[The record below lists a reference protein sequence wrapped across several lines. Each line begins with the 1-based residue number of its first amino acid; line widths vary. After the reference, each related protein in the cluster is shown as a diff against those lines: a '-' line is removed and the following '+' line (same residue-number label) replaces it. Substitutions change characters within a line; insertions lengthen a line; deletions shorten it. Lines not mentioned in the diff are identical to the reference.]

1 VYKGAGNGG
10 EIGHK
15 KLGDNLVKGIRD
27 YYRFSDNFH
36 RYTMKNEQRV
46 NELKK
51 LYALVKEHVGQETLD
66 LACGGGILDFI
77 LEKDGKS
84 CTGIDTNPDMI
95 DQAEEYA
102 RLTGSEVKFFL
113 GDLTEANLNG
123 KYDTFFLVGNA
134 LAHFNAKAFVKV
146 IDRMNGLC
154 KEGST
159 FIVDYRD
166 VVKLFYERRWKKR
179 MVETR
184 NNVPT
189 ISFTLNYNSE
199 SGEVMKIAWQKGK
212 RHNSITFTHAVW
224 SPFIVQAI
232 MNSFGWELVK
242 RVPQE
247 TWQGWLDVYRY
258 SGSTTLVMDF

>member
-1 VYKGAGNGG
+1 
-10 EIGHK
+10 
-15 KLGDNLVKGIRD
+15 
-27 YYRFSDNFH
+27 
-36 RYTMKNEQRV
+36 
-46 NELKK
+46 
-51 LYALVKEHVGQETLD
+51 
-66 LACGGGILDFI
+66 
-77 LEKDGKS
+77 
-84 CTGIDTNPDMI
+84 
-95 DQAEEYA
+95 
-102 RLTGSEVKFFL
+102 
-113 GDLTEANLNG
+113 
-123 KYDTFFLVGNA
+123 
-134 LAHFNAKAFVKV
+134 
-146 IDRMNGLC
+146 
-154 KEGST
+154 
-159 FIVDYRD
+159 
-166 VVKLFYERRWKKR
+166 
-179 MVETR
+179 MVETK